1 MATELNMP
9 QMGYDMQEGTL
20 VRWLKAVGDEVSL
33 GDPVAEIETDKAV
46 VEFESTAEGVLLKF
60 LVEEGTTVAVG
71 EVIAMVGAEG
81 EDVDGEDA
89 AAGDDGAASVAVE
102 AEGASDPGDSEEAA
116 AQPMERE
123 EPPQTAIPLPAAT
136 SNIRVSPVARR
147 LAIEEGID
155 LRGIE
160 GTGPGGRILRA
171 DVIAAAEAAAL
182 AQQPE
187 AEGVDEPMED
197 VEAAQPAEA
206 VDEPDTMAETDVV
219 EAEIDDAMAE
229 LDSVEAE
236 IDDAMAELDSVEAEI
251 DDAMAETD
259 DVEAVDET
267 GDVDAMDETDADAVA
282 VTVDIEVKTEPD
294 VAEAVDEPDDAMAVP
309 DVAEAVDEPDDAM
322 AVPDVAEAVDETDDA
337 MAETDDVEAE
347 TDDAMAETDDVEAE
361 TDDVEAETDD
371 VEAETDV
378 AEAETDVAEAETD
391 VEAVD
396 ETDDVEA
403 VDEPDVA
410 EAVDEP
416 DVAEAV
422 DEPDVAEAV
431 DEPDVAE
438 AVEPDLAAALP
449 EGVMPLS
456 RMRRQI
462 ARVTTTSKTTIP
474 HFYVTADI
482 DMTDAMALRRQI
494 NDTLEGDLRVS
505 VNDLVIKACVDA
517 LKRHPNLNAMFTE
530 SGIHMHESINI
541 GIAISAGDGLIMP
554 AILDCGGKSLSEISA
569 ASQDLARRSQ
579 SGTLQ
584 SDEYTGGTF
593 SISNMGMF
601 DVTSFVAIIQ
611 PPQSAVLAV
620 GTVQERP
627 VVQGGEIV
635 VREMMSA
642 TLSVDHR
649 VSDGVEGAQFI
660 ADVKQQL
667 ERPLRLLL

>member
-1 MATELNMP
+1 M
-9 QMGYDMQEGTL
+9 
-20 VRWLKAVGDEVSL
+20 
-33 GDPVAEIETDKAV
+33 AEI
-46 VEFESTAEGVLLKF
+46 
-60 LVEEGTTVAVG
+60 
-71 EVIAMVGAEG
+71 
-81 EDVDGEDA
+81 
-89 AAGDDGAASVAVE
+89 DD
-102 AEGASDPGDSEEAA
+102 
-116 AQPMERE
+116 
-123 EPPQTAIPLPAAT
+123 I
-136 SNIRVSPVARR
+136 
-147 LAIEEGID
+147 
-155 LRGIE
+155 
-160 GTGPGGRILRA
+160 
-171 DVIAAAEAAAL
+171 
-182 AQQPE
+182 
-187 AEGVDEPMED
+187 
-197 VEAAQPAEA
+197 
-206 VDEPDTMAETDVV
+206 
-219 EAEIDDAMAE
+219 EAEIDDAIAE
-229 LDSVEAE
+229 T
-236 IDDAMAELDSVEAEI
+236 DDVEAEI

-259 DVEAVDET
+259 DVEAE
-267 GDVDAMDETDADAVA
+267 
-282 VTVDIEVKTEPD
+282 I
-294 VAEAVDEPDDAMAVP
+294 DDAMA
-309 DVAEAVDEPDDAM
+309 EIDDAM
-322 AVPDVAEAVDETDDA
+322 AEPDDVEDVDETDDA
-337 MAETDDVEAE
+337 
-347 TDDAMAETDDVEAE
+347 
-361 TDDVEAETDD
+361 
-371 VEAETDV
+371 
-378 AEAETDVAEAETD
+378 
-391 VEAVD
+391 EAV
-396 ETDDVEA
+396 EPVE
-403 VDEPDVA
+403 
-410 EAVDEP
+410 
-416 DVAEAV
+416 
-422 DEPDVAEAV
+422 
-431 DEPDVAE
+431 
-438 AVEPDLAAALP
+438 EPDLAAALP
-449 EGVMPLS
+449 EGVVPLS

-530 SGIHMHESINI
+530 SGIHTHESINI

-620 GTVQERP
+620 GTVQDRP

-667 ERPLRLLL
+667 ESPLRLLL

>member
-46 VEFESTAEGVLLKF
+46 VEFESTAEGVLLEF

-81 EDVDGEDA
+81 EEVDGDDA
-89 AAGDDGAASVAVE
+89 AAGDDDADPVAVE
-102 AEGASDPGDSEEAA
+102 PEDAPEPEGAPETDDSAEAA
-116 AQPMERE
+116 AQPLERE
-123 EPPQTAIPLPAAT
+123 EPPQTAIPLPAA
-136 SNIRVSPVARR
+136 SNNIRVSPVARR
-147 LAIEEGID
+147 LAVEQGID

-171 DVIAAAEAAAL
+171 DVIAAAEAATL
-182 AQQPE
+182 AQSPE
-187 AEGVDEPMED
+187 AEDIEQPTED
-197 VEAAQPAEA
+197 VEVAPPAEA
-206 VDEPDTMAETDVV
+206 VDEPDDVEAMPETDDADNMAETD
-219 EAEIDDAMAE
+219 DA
-229 LDSVEAE
+229 DT
-236 IDDAMAELDSVEAEI
+236 
-251 DDAMAETD
+251 MAETD
-259 DVEAVDET
+259 DVEAMPET
-267 GDVDAMDETDADAVA
+267 DDTEAMPETDDAEAMDETDDAEAVPETDDAEAVPDTDDADDVA
-282 VTVDIEVKTEPD
+282 VTLDVEVRAEPD
-294 VAEAVDEPDDAMAVP
+294 DADTMADTDDTEAAADTDDTDDVPDTDDLEAADEPDDA
-309 DVAEAVDEPDDAM
+309 D
-322 AVPDVAEAVDETDDA
+322 
-337 MAETDDVEAE
+337 
-347 TDDAMAETDDVEAE
+347 
-361 TDDVEAETDD
+361 
-371 VEAETDV
+371 
-378 AEAETDVAEAETD
+378 
-391 VEAVD
+391 
-396 ETDDVEA
+396 
-403 VDEPDVA
+403 
-410 EAVDEP
+410 
-416 DVAEAV
+416 
-422 DEPDVAEAV
+422 
-431 DEPDVAE
+431 
-438 AVEPDLAAALP
+438 AVEPVEEPEPVAALP
-449 EGVMPLS
+449 EGLTPLS
-456 RMRRQI
+456 RMRQQI

-474 HFYVTADI
+474 HFYVTTDI
-482 DMTDAMALRRQI
+482 DMTHAMALRKQI
-494 NDTLEGDLRVS
+494 NDTLEGDVRVS

-517 LKRHPNLNAMFTE
+517 LKRHPNLNSTF
-530 SGIHMHESINI
+530 SDDGILTHESINI

-554 AILDCGGKSLSEISA
+554 AILDCEGKSLSQISA
-569 ASQDLARRSQ
+569 ASQDLAQRSQ

-620 GTVQERP
+620 GTVQERA

>member
-89 AAGDDGAASVAVE
+89 AAGDDGADSVVVE
-102 AEGASDPGDSEEAA
+102 AEGASDTGDSEEAA

-171 DVIAAAEAAAL
+171 DVIAAVEAAAL

-187 AEGVDEPMED
+187 AEGVEEPMED

-206 VDEPDTMAETDVV
+206 VDEPDTMAETDDVEATDETDDIDATDETDDIDATDETDV
-219 EAEIDDAMAE
+219 AEAEIDDAMAE
-229 LDSVEAE
+229 LD
-236 IDDAMAELDSVEAEI
+236 DAMAELDDAEAMDEPDAETMDETDDAEAMDETDDAETMDETDDAEAMDETDDAEAVDETDDVAVTVDIEVKAKPDAEAMDETDDVEAMAETEDAEAMAETDDAMDETDDAMDETDDVEAEI

-259 DVEAVDET
+259 DVEAVDE
-267 GDVDAMDETDADAVA
+267 
-282 VTVDIEVKTEPD
+282 I
-294 VAEAVDEPDDAMAVP
+294 DDAMA
-309 DVAEAVDEPDDAM
+309 
-322 AVPDVAEAVDETDDA
+322 
-337 MAETDDVEAE
+337 
-347 TDDAMAETDDVEAE
+347 
-361 TDDVEAETDD
+361 
-371 VEAETDV
+371 
-378 AEAETDVAEAETD
+378 
-391 VEAVD
+391 

-416 DVAEAV
+416 DVEAV
-422 DEPDVAEAV
+422 EPVE
-431 DEPDVAE
+431 
-438 AVEPDLAAALP
+438 EPDLAAALP

-530 SGIHMHESINI
+530 SGIHTHESINI

-620 GTVQERP
+620 GTVQDRP

-660 ADVKQQL
+660 ADVKQHL